1 MERLE
6 LNLFAII
13 KVEVFLKKKNTF
25 LIMHIMIGVTQN
37 KRNTFSHV
45 VIHNELEVFTAA

>member
-13 KVEVFLKKKNTF
+13 KVEVFLKKNTF